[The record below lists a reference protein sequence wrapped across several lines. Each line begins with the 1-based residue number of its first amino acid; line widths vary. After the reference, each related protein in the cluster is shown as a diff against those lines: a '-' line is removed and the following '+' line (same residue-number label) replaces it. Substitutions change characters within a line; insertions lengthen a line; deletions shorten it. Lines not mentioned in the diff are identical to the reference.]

1 MLINDTFEQVK
12 FLNTLPLAVLEES
25 ITIFRNNIF
34 SMTDRRKIPYEIYE
48 VLQQELVSEGKSE
61 ASEHQTQSST
71 HHTLT
76 VE

>member
-1 MLINDTFEQVK
+1 
-12 FLNTLPLAVLEES
+12 
-25 ITIFRNNIF
+25 
-34 SMTDRRKIPYEIYE
+34 MTDRRKIPYEIYE